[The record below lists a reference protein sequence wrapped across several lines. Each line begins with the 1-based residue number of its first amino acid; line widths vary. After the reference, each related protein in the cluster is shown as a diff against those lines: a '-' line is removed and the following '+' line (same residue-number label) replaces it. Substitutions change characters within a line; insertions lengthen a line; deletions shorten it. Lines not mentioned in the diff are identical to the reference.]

1 MIERYTPRD
10 FKNFFSEENKFK
22 TWLKIEI
29 LNLEALSRKG
39 IVSKKVVENV
49 KRKVRINLRDIRAR
63 EKTIK
68 HDVIAFIESCT
79 QSLTPSEKRFFHF
92 GLTSSDVVDTAFAYM
107 LKKALKRVTE
117 RHKRYLRALKS
128 LSEKYKYLP
137 QIGRTHGMHAEPT
150 TLGLKF
156 LGFYS
161 EGLRNLKRLQN
172 AENEIS
178 YGKISGSV
186 GNYLNVDPEVEK
198 HILKNLGLKPEP
210 CSTQIV
216 PRDRHALFMETLA
229 LCASSLERIALEIR
243 NLQREEVFEIAEPF
257 TKGQKGSS
265 SMPHKRNPI
274 ISERICGLARV
285 IRGYLIT
292 SLENIALW
300 HERDISHSSTE
311 RIIFPDGIILLSY
324 MYDKI
329 CFALENL
336 NVFVDNIN
344 KNLDMTKG
352 KVFSQSVMNEL
363 ILKGMTRK
371 QAYEKIMRLAWLAGE
386 KNMDLKKVL
395 LNDKSIR
402 KFLNKKDIEK
412 IFDFKFNL
420 KKRIDFIFKRVFE
433 LEQE

>member
-22 TWLKIEI
+22 TWLKVEI

-39 IVSKKVVENV
+39 TVSEKVVENV
-49 KRKVRINLRDIRAR
+49 KRKVKINVKDIKRR
-63 EKTIK
+63 EKILK

-79 QSLTPSEKRFFHF
+79 HNLTSSEKRFFHF
-92 GLTSSDVVDTAFAYM
+92 GLTSSDIVDTAFAYM
-107 LKKALKRVTE
+107 LKKGIKKVIE
-117 RHKRYLRALKS
+117 RHKKYLKTLRN

-161 EGLRNLKRLQN
+161 EGLRNLQRLQN
-172 AENEIS
+172 AEDEIS

-198 HILKNLGLKPEP
+198 HILENLGLKPEP
-210 CSTQIV
+210 CSTQII
-216 PRDRHALFMETLA
+216 PRDRHALFMGTLA

-243 NLQREEVFEIAEPF
+243 NLQREEVSEIAEPF

-285 IRGYLIT
+285 IRGYLVT

-311 RIIFPDGIILLSY
+311 RIIFPDAIILLSY
-324 MYDKI
+324 MYNKI
-329 CFALENL
+329 CTTLENL

-344 KNLDMTKG
+344 KNLGMAKG
-352 KVFSQSVMNEL
+352 KVFSQGVMNKL
-363 ILKGMTRK
+363 ILKGMTREE
-371 QAYEKIMRLAWLAGE
+371 AYEKIMSLAWLAGE
-386 KNMDLKKVL
+386 KNLNLREVL
-395 LNDKSIR
+395 LNNKSIR
-402 KFLNKKDIEK
+402 KFLSKRDIEE

-420 KKRIDFIFKRVFE
+420 KERADFIFKRVFE
-433 LEQE
+433 IEQR

>member
-10 FKNFFSEENKFK
+10 LKNFFTEENKFK

-29 LNLEALSRKG
+29 LNLEALSEKG
-39 IVSKKVVENV
+39 IVSKRIVESV
-49 KRKVRINLRDIRAR
+49 KRKVKINVRDIKAR

-79 QSLTPSEKRFFHF
+79 RSLKPSEKRFFHF

-107 LKKALKRVTE
+107 LKKALKKVIE
-117 RHKRYLRALKS
+117 RHRKYLKTLKS
-128 LSEKYKYLP
+128 LSGKYKYLP

-150 TLGLKF
+150 TLGLRF

-172 AENEIS
+172 AEDEIS

-186 GNYLNVDPEVEK
+186 GNYLNVEPEVEEY
-198 HILKNLGLKPEP
+198 ILKNLELKPEP

-216 PRDRHALFMETLA
+216 PRDRHALLMGIFA
-229 LCASSLERIALEIR
+229 LCASSLERLALEIR

-285 IRGYLIT
+285 VRGYLMT

-311 RIIFPDGIILLSY
+311 RIIFPDAIILLSY

-329 CFALENL
+329 CHTLENL
-336 NVFVDNIN
+336 DIFVDNIN
-344 KNLDMTKG
+344 KNLGMTKG
-352 KVFSQSVMNEL
+352 KVFSQSVMNKL

-371 QAYEKIMRLAWLAGE
+371 QAYEKIMRLAWLSGE
-386 KNMDLKKVL
+386 KSLNLKKL
-395 LNDKSIR
+395 LLDDKSIR
-402 KFLNKKDIEK
+402 KFLSKKDIEK

-420 KKRIDFIFKRVFE
+420 KKRVDFIFKRVFE